1 MRGICCMERTH
12 WTENC
17 KSSISPA
24 KDGVEDVLHPG
35 GKGTPLGFAVEA
47 MQLSDYWEDPGG
59 GCCSPTRSWLAPS
72 PGRELVF
79 ILRHHSQRSLA
90 RLACPAQADAF
101 AAAFPR
107 GPGSEQGPW
116 VRDRAV
122 AVTAVPVLVG
132 ARARSSPGPSCPQWS
147 LPHPRGF
154 AVGTPSSAAP
164 VALQQA
170 S

>member
-59 GCCSPTRSWLAPS
+59 GCCSPSRSWLPPS
-72 PGRELVF
+72 PGRELIF
-79 ILRHHSQRSLA
+79 ILRHHPQRSLV

-107 GPGSEQGPW
+107 GPGSERGPW
-116 VRDRAV
+116 VRDRAGAVAV

-132 ARARSSPGPSCPQWS
+132 GESQEQPRAQ
-147 LPHPRGF
+147 LPPAF
-154 AVGTPSSAAP
+154 APSSRGIRRGH
-164 VALQQA
+164 L
-170 S
+170 